1 MKVITNLP
9 FGNVYV
15 SILSLKDPIY
25 FHWLF
30 DEIGITSYQQLSGP
44 ISNKISRAIKKTN
57 RLLIVT
63 RAHSQLSV
71 GLPVSVSGPA
81 KFNGEHINSGRQDL
95 SYIHVQYLSIVFFYS
110 SCKVTGSGLNSQI
123 RTGETR
129 KSHPIKLFRMGR
141 NVSYGENY

>member
-44 ISNKISRAIKKTN
+44 ISYKISRAIKKTN
-57 RLLIVT
+57 KLLIVT
-63 RAHSQLSV
+63 RA
-71 GLPVSVSGPA
+71 
-81 KFNGEHINSGRQDL
+81 
-95 SYIHVQYLSIVFFYS
+95 YS
-110 SCKVTGSGLNSQI
+110 
-123 RTGETR
+123 
-129 KSHPIKLFRMGR
+129 
-141 NVSYGENY
+141 